1 VLVDERELFVERHG
15 LHGGK
20 RYRGL
25 ARQPL
30 WRNACLRSTFLPM
43 VPQRD
48 DGVRAG
54 DADEKHPR
62 TLDIG
67 PSGVVRTIRDETAA
81 EAPNHAAQPAASPG
95 AEGITTRRK
104 ALAFAIAALSDAVSF
119 ATGFAPPAQ
128 LGVDAVT
135 AVLLFWVLGFRWQLL
150 PALVAE
156 AIPVVAAFPTWTL
169 AVGVLIGVT
178 PTARKPA

>member
-1 VLVDERELFVERHG
+1 
-15 LHGGK
+15 
-20 RYRGL
+20 
-25 ARQPL
+25 
-30 WRNACLRSTFLPM
+30 M
-43 VPQRD
+43 
-48 DGVRAG
+48 
-54 DADEKHPR
+54 
-62 TLDIG
+62 
-67 PSGVVRTIRDETAA
+67 
-81 EAPNHAAQPAASPG
+81 
-95 AEGITTRRK
+95 RRK

-178 PTARKPA
+178 PTSRKPE

>member
-1 VLVDERELFVERHG
+1 
-15 LHGGK
+15 
-20 RYRGL
+20 
-25 ARQPL
+25 
-30 WRNACLRSTFLPM
+30 M

-48 DGVRAG
+48 DGESAG
-54 DADEKHPR
+54 KADAEHPR

-67 PSGVVRTIRDETAA
+67 PSGVVRTSRDESGTAA
-81 EAPNHAAQPAASPG
+81 PTHAAPPAASPS

-119 ATGFAPPAQ
+119 ATSFAPPAQ

-135 AVLLFWVLGFRWQLL
+135 AVLLFWVLGYRWQLL

-178 PTARKPA
+178 PTKREPA

>member
-1 VLVDERELFVERHG
+1 MRPTEAAGGARE
-15 LHGGK
+15 
-20 RYRGL
+20 
-25 ARQPL
+25 
-30 WRNACLRSTFLPM
+30 N
-43 VPQRD
+43 
-48 DGVRAG
+48 DGV
-54 DADEKHPR
+54 EPPR
-62 TLDIG
+62 TLDIA
-67 PSGVVRTIRDETAA
+67 PSGAVRST
-81 EAPNHAAQPAASPG
+81 PAASTPKEAPAPDNAG
-95 AEGITTRRK
+95 VSVRRK

-178 PTARKPA
+178 PTSRKPE

>member
-1 VLVDERELFVERHG
+1 
-15 LHGGK
+15 
-20 RYRGL
+20 
-25 ARQPL
+25 
-30 WRNACLRSTFLPM
+30 M

-48 DGVRAG
+48 DEVNAG
-54 DADEKHPR
+54 DDDSERAR

-67 PSGVVRTIRDETAA
+67 PSGAVRTTHSEPASTRLVDGARR
-81 EAPNHAAQPAASPG
+81 AASVG
-95 AEGITTRRK
+95 ANSLTKRRK

-119 ATGFAPPAQ
+119 ATSFAPPAQ
-128 LGVDAVT
+128 LAVDAVT
-135 AVLLFWVLGFRWQLL
+135 AVLLWVLGFRWQLL

-178 PTARKPA
+178 PTTREPA